1 MGQRSWMRVGLAM
14 FIIAFGANLF
24 APLLPAYRAVAG
36 LSQSHVTFLLAIY
49 VAGLVPA
56 LLIGGPLSDVRG
68 RKALI
73 RPALVLS
80 AVGSLILILGVTGSV
95 VVLSVG
101 RFVVGAAIGLV
112 MAAGAAWLQ
121 ELSTGPPHVGARR
134 ATVFLSAGFGLGPLA
149 SGLVAEFLPYPDLL
163 PYLVHLALL
172 ALIAPWSWNARGG
185 TAHPRATR
193 RAWFPASVL
202 SARFLWSVA
211 AWAPWGFGAVT
222 TAFATLTALV
232 LDDVAWPVAFTGVIA
247 AITML
252 TGVLIQPVATR
263 FGSDLVP
270 PAVLGLALVIA
281 GMLAS
286 AAVAATN
293 LPQLVVPAAILLGAS
308 YGIMMVSGLR
318 EVQRIAPRDELGAL
332 TGVFYSLT
340 YIGFFAPFVISLI
353 APHTGHIP
361 VFTAGAVV
369 AVASVPL
376 VLSVTRRG

>member
-1 MGQRSWMRVGLAM
+1 M
-14 FIIAFGANLF
+14 
-24 APLLPAYRAVAG
+24 
-36 LSQSHVTFLLAIY
+36 
-49 VAGLVPA
+49 
-56 LLIGGPLSDVRG
+56 
-68 RKALI
+68 
-73 RPALVLS
+73 
-80 AVGSLILILGVTGSV
+80 
-95 VVLSVG
+95 
-101 RFVVGAAIGLV
+101 
-112 MAAGAAWLQ
+112 
-121 ELSTGPPHVGARR
+121 
-134 ATVFLSAGFGLGPLA
+134 
-149 SGLVAEFLPYPDLL
+149 
-163 PYLVHLALL
+163 
-172 ALIAPWSWNARGG
+172 
-185 TAHPRATR
+185 
-193 RAWFPASVL
+193 
-202 SARFLWSVA
+202 A

-318 EVQRIAPRDELGAL
+318 EVRAIAPPQDLGAA

-340 YIGFFAPFVISLI
+340 YVGFFAPFIISLVGPVIGYQTVFLIGAAVAAVSIVPVTRI
-353 APHTGHIP
+353 AAR
-361 VFTAGAVV
+361 TAG
-369 AVASVPL
+369 
-376 VLSVTRRG
+376 TD